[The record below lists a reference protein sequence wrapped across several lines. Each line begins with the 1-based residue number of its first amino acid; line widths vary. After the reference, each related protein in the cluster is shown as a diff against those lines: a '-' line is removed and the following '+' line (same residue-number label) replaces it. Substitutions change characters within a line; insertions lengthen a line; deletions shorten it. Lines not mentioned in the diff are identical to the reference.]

1 MTVLISI
8 AILLGLGL
16 LQVFLSQ
23 VWVGLGAIDWLVI
36 YIALMALRLSF
47 RQSVLLGAAGGLIQD
62 ALSSGIVGLH
72 AFAKTCVAAL
82 IAGFGGLLVVR
93 GPLPETL
100 LVAAAATV
108 EGLVVVAWQ
117 ILLERPVSLGP
128 LDIAWRVALT
138 SAAAF
143 AFLTA
148 VQRREQRARQRGYR
162 R

>member
-1 MTVLISI
+1 MTAPISI

-16 LQVFLSQ
+16 LQLFLSQ

-36 YIALMALRLSF
+36 YIALMSLRVSF
-47 RQSVLLGAAGGLIQD
+47 QRSILLGAAGGLIQD
-62 ALSSGIVGLH
+62 ALSGGIVGLH

-82 IAGFGGLLVVR
+82 IGGFGGLLVVR
-93 GPLPETL
+93 GPLPEAL

-117 ILLERPVSLGP
+117 VMLERPVSLGP
-128 LDIAWRVALT
+128 LDIVWRTALT
-138 SAAAF
+138 SVAAF
-143 AFLTA
+143 AVLTSA
-148 VQRREQRARQRGYR
+148 HRRGQRSRRRGYR